1 MTEKCKSPQLWSV
14 IGCLVALTMS
24 PTSTAHAQTA
34 PQGFYRP
41 GPFNGITDV
50 AGVRVA
56 HITKIAGN
64 GALRPGIGPMRTGAT
79 VILPN
84 DDIWKKRVSAAIYT
98 LNGNGELTGSHW
110 VEESGFLEVPIV
122 LTDTLDV
129 GRADDGVVDW
139 MIEHHSG
146 IGTSDDVPLPVVG
159 ECDDQLLN
167 DIQGRHVSANDIVA
181 ALNRA
186 RTGQFERGSVGAGT
200 GMILF
205 GFKGGIGSASRV
217 LDASRG
223 GYAIGVLVNANNG
236 SQPRHDL
243 VIDGVS
249 VGRKLEHELLPS
261 FPGHRSAQAI
271 PKTPD
276 GSIIVVVATNAP
288 LEARQLR
295 EVAQR
300 AVLGLGRTGLTSNT
314 SSGDFVI
321 AFSTTR
327 LVPRDGRR
335 PTPTLETDDAR
346 LDTLFEAT
354 AEATQAAVYNALF
367 SARTMTGAGDATIYG
382 LPVDRVHRM
391 LISGDRP

>member
-1 MTEKCKSPQLWSV
+1 MERCTSPRPWP
-14 IGCLVALTMS
+14 IIACLLAIVVTPAY
-24 PTSTAHAQTA
+24 AQTV
-34 PQGFYRP
+34 PQGFYRS
-41 GPFNGITDV
+41 GSLDGITDV

-56 HITKIAGN
+56 HVTKIAGN
-64 GALRPGIGPMRTGAT
+64 GVLRPGIGPIRTGAT
-79 VILPN
+79 VVLPN
-84 DDIWKKRVSAAIYT
+84 DDIWNKRVSAAIYT

-139 MIEHHSG
+139 MIQHHPR
-146 IGTSDDVPLPVVG
+146 IGAPDDVPLPVVG

-167 DIQGRHVSANDIVA
+167 DIQGRHVATNDIVA
-181 ALNRA
+181 ALNHA
-186 RTGQFERGSVGAGT
+186 STGQFKRGSVGAGT

-217 LDASRG
+217 LDASQG
-223 GYAIGVLVNANNG
+223 GYAVGVLVNANNG
-236 SQPRHDL
+236 SQPRRDL

-261 FPGHRSAQAI
+261 FQHRSAQTD

-295 EVAQR
+295 EIAQR

-321 AFSTTR
+321 AFSTAR
-327 LVPRDGRR
+327 IIPRDGGR
-335 PTPTLETDDAR
+335 PTATLETDDAR
-346 LDTLFEAT
+346 QDALFEAT

-367 SARTMTGAGDATIYG
+367 SGRTMTGAGGATIYG
-382 LPVDRVHRM
+382 LPVERVHRM
-391 LISGDRP
+391 LSGGRL